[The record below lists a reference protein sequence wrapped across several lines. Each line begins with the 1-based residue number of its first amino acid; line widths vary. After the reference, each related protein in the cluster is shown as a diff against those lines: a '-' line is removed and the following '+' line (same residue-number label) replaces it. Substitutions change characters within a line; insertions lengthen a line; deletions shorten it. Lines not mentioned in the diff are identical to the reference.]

1 MGKWRTLKSKI
12 IFRNRWLL
20 LQENKVIA
28 PNGNPAVYTIV
39 QTPPFV
45 VIVAL
50 KGDKILMVKQHRFT
64 LDRTTLE
71 FPAGGIE
78 EGESPL
84 MAAKRELSEETGFQ
98 ASRWTKMG
106 ELDDAI
112 GIARHRAHVFVAEN
126 ISLREIK
133 ASSEEEVIESQMWL
147 KPDEIKQKVE
157 AGLITDTKTIA
168 ILYKTLILLDSR

>member
-1 MGKWRTLKSKI
+1 
-12 IFRNRWLL
+12 
-20 LQENKVIA
+20 
-28 PNGNPAVYTIV
+28 
-39 QTPPFV
+39 
-45 VIVAL
+45 
-50 KGDKILMVKQHRFT
+50 MVKQHRFT